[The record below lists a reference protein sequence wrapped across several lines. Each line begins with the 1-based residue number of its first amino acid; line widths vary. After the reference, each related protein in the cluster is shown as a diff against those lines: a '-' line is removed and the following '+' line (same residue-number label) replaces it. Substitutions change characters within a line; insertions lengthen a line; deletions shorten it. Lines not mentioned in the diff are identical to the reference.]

1 MKISAQWLREW
12 VTVRLDAKALA
23 ERLTL
28 AGIEVG
34 AISPV
39 AAPLAHVVV
48 GEILSIAPHPQAD
61 RLRVCQVSI
70 GQKTPLTIVCGAANA
85 AAGLKVLVALEG
97 ALLPN
102 GTKITRSTIRGVE
115 SFGMLC
121 AAAELGL
128 EESSQGLLVLEAK
141 AKPGTSITKYLQLDD
156 QQLEIELTPNRGDC
170 LSIMGLARELAVLT
184 GSRYT
189 PQVVKG
195 VAVKSRRKLTVSLA
209 AKSACA
215 RYTGRV
221 IEGINPQAV
230 TPLWMKERL
239 RRSGVRSIHPVVDI
253 TNYVMLEFGQP
264 MHAFDLDELSGG
276 IAVRHARNNEQL
288 VLLDGKSLALDPS
301 DLVIADAKGSVA
313 LAGIMGGQ
321 DSAVVATTQ
330 NLFLES
336 AWFRPEA
343 IGTRARHYGLHSDSS
358 HRFERGVDSTLQRQ
372 ALERATA
379 LVLTICGGKPGPI
392 TEASSAAHLPKRP
405 VILLRAAR
413 IERVLGMPLSSTV
426 VETILKRLGMRLAKA
441 TSGKVGRTWKV
452 TPPSWRH
459 DIVREVDLIEE
470 LVRVH
475 GYDKVPTRAPQAR
488 LHVPA
493 VPESRIAAKRLRN
506 ALIDRD
512 YQEAITYSF
521 VDPALQAL
529 ISPGVTP
536 HTLINP
542 IASDMAQMRLTLWPG
557 LIKAALYNQ
566 NRQHARV
573 RLFEIGRRFLTK
585 QGGGVDEQPVISG
598 IAAGPVFPEQWGTK
612 ARSVDF
618 FDVKGDIEALLAL
631 GGHARFAFRPARH
644 PALHP
649 GQSAEIVMAGTAADP
664 IGLIGVLHPD
674 IQAKTGLERS
684 VILFELRLSALQAA
698 ITPKFQEISRY
709 PAIRRDLALVLAETV
724 AAQDVLEHVRKTAG
738 ALLVNLELFDEYRG
752 EGIDSGRK
760 SLALGLTL
768 QDTSRTLNEGDVE
781 SVVGRV
787 VAGLKADFDAQL
799 RQ

>member
-1 MKISAQWLREW
+1 MKISEQWLREW
-12 VTVRLDAKALA
+12 VAVRLDVKALS
-23 ERLTL
+23 ECLTL

-34 AISPV
+34 GVSPV
-39 AAPLAHVVV
+39 AAPLEHVVV
-48 GEILSIAPHPQAD
+48 GEILSMVPHPQAD
-61 RLRVCQVSI
+61 RLRVCQVNI
-70 GQKTPLTIVCGAANA
+70 GQKSPLNIVCGAVNA
-85 AAGLKVLVALEG
+85 AAGLKVPVALEG

-102 GTKITRSTIRGVE
+102 GTKITRSAIRGVE

-121 AAAELGL
+121 SATELGL

-141 AKPGTSITKYLQLDD
+141 AKPGTAITKTLLLDD

-189 PQVVKG
+189 PQTVKN
-195 VAVKSRRKLTVSLA
+195 VIAKSRRKLTVTLG

-215 RYTGRV
+215 RYTGRA
-221 IEGINPQAV
+221 IEGINPLAT

-264 MHAFDLDELSGG
+264 MHAFDLDKLSGG
-276 IAVRHARNNEQL
+276 ITIRHARKNEKL
-288 VLLDGKSLALDPS
+288 VLLDGKMHTLDS
-301 DLVIADAKGSVA
+301 ADLVIADAHGPVA

-343 IGTRARHYGLHSDSS
+343 IGTRARYYSLHSDSS
-358 HRFERGVDSTLQRQ
+358 HRFERGVDSALQRQ
-372 ALERATA
+372 ALERATTLLLA
-379 LVLTICGGKPGPI
+379 ICGGRPGPVV
-392 TEASSAAHLPKRP
+392 EANSTAHLPKRP
-405 VILLRAAR
+405 TILLRAAR
-413 IERVLGMPLSSTV
+413 IERVLGMPFALSV
-426 VETILKRLGMRLAKA
+426 VESILKHLGMRLAKA
-441 TSGKVGRTWKV
+441 PSGKTGRTWKV

-475 GYDKVPTRAPQAR
+475 GYDKVPSRAPQAM

-493 VPESRIAAKRLRN
+493 VPESRITANRLRN
-506 ALIDRD
+506 LLIDRD

-521 VDPALQAL
+521 VDPVLQGM
-529 ISPGVTP
+529 ISPGIAP
-536 HTLINP
+536 HTLVNP

-566 NRQHARV
+566 NRQHGRV
-573 RLFEIGRRFLTK
+573 RLFETGHRFLQK
-585 QGGGVDEQPVISG
+585 SDGGADEQPVISG
-598 IAAGPVFPEQWGTK
+598 LAMGPVFPEQWGAK
-612 ARSVDF
+612 AKSVDF
-618 FDVKGDIEALLAL
+618 FDVKGDVEALLAM
-631 GGHARFAFRPARH
+631 GGQRQFVFRPASH

-649 GQSAEIVMAGTAADP
+649 GQSAVILQVGSAADP
-664 IGLIGVLHPD
+664 VGLIGVLHPD
-674 IQAKTGLERS
+674 IQANSGLDQS

-709 PAIRRDLALVLAETV
+709 PAIRRDLALVLAESI
-724 AAQDVLEHVRKTAG
+724 AAQDVLDHVRKSAG
-738 ALLVNLELFDEYRG
+738 GLLVNLELFDEYRG

-768 QDTSRTLNEGDVE
+768 QDTSRTLNESDVE
-781 SVVGRV
+781 AVVGRV

>member
-1 MKISAQWLREW
+1 MKISEQWLREW
-12 VTVRLDAKALA
+12 VAVRQDAKALA

-34 AISPV
+34 AVTPV
-39 AAPLAHVVV
+39 AAPLEHVVV

-61 RLRVCQVSI
+61 RLRVCQVNV

-85 AAGLKVLVALEG
+85 AAGLKVPVAMEG
-97 ALLPN
+97 AVLPN
-102 GTKITRSTIRGVE
+102 GTKITRSAIRGVE

-128 EESSQGLLVLEAK
+128 EEVSQGLLVFEK
-141 AKPGTSITKYLQLDD
+141 NAKPGTPITKFLQLDD

-184 GSRYT
+184 GARNT
-189 PQVVKG
+189 PL
-195 VAVKSRRKLTVSLA
+195 AVKQIAAKTRRKLSVTLG
-209 AKSACA
+209 AKNACA
-215 RYTGRV
+215 RYAGRV
-221 IEGINPQAV
+221 IEGINPQAA

-264 MHAFDLDELSGG
+264 MHAFDLDKLSGG
-276 IAVRHARNNEQL
+276 ITARHARKNEKL
-288 VLLDGKSLALDPS
+288 ILLDGKTLTLDPA
-301 DLVIADAKGSVA
+301 DLVIADARGPVA

-321 DSAVVATTQ
+321 DSAVVTTTQ

-343 IGTRARHYGLHSDSS
+343 IGMRARHYGLHSDSS
-358 HRFERGVDSTLQRQ
+358 HRFERGVDSALQRQ

-379 LVLTICGGKPGPI
+379 LVLAICGGKPGPA
-392 TEASSAAHLPKRP
+392 TEVSSTAHLPKRP
-405 VILLRAAR
+405 AILLRTAR
-413 IERVLGMPLSSTV
+413 IERVLGMPFPSTV
-426 VETILKRLGMRLAKA
+426 VEAILKRLGMRLAKA
-441 TSGKVGRTWKV
+441 ATGKAGRNWKV

-459 DIVREVDLIEE
+459 DVAREVDLIEE

-475 GYDKVPTRAPQAR
+475 GYDKVPARAPQAV

-493 VPESRIAAKRLRN
+493 IPESRIAVSRLRN
-506 ALIDRD
+506 VLIDRD

-529 ISPGVTP
+529 ITPGGAP
-536 HTLINP
+536 HTLVNP

-566 NRQHARV
+566 NRQHERV
-573 RLFEIGRRFLTK
+573 RLFEIGRRFLSK
-585 QGGGVDEQPVISG
+585 PDGDVDEQPVISG
-598 IAAGPVFPEQWGTK
+598 IATGPVFPEQWGVK
-612 ARSVDF
+612 ARPVDF
-618 FDVKGDIEALLAL
+618 FDVKGDVEALLAL
-631 GGHARFAFRPARH
+631 GGQRPYAFRSSRH

-649 GQSAEIVMAGTAADP
+649 GQSAEIFQVGSEADP
-664 IGLIGVLHPD
+664 VGLIGVLHPE
-674 IQAKTGLERS
+674 IQTKSGLEKS
-684 VILFELRLSALQAA
+684 AILFELRLSALQVS

-709 PAIRRDLALVLAETV
+709 PAIRRDLALVLADTV
-724 AAQDVLEHVRKTAG
+724 AAQDVLDHVWKTVG
-738 ALLVNLELFDEYRG
+738 TLLVNLELFDEYRG

-768 QDTSRTLNEGDVE
+768 QDTSRTLNERDVE
-781 SVVGRV
+781 AVVGRV
-787 VAGLKADFDAQL
+787 VAGLKASFDAQL